1 MTQPQKHRWRTPPDL
16 WAKLKPLARQMRK
29 EPTAAEALLW
39 QRLRK
44 RQVLGHK
51 FRRQH
56 AIERFIVDFYC
67 RDARLVVEVD
77 GPIHQYTQEEDA
89 IRQTFL
95 ESQGLEVIR
104 FRNREVMQDIK
115 SVVERIAEAL
125 KEQP

>member
-1 MTQPQKHRWRTPPDL
+1 MTQGREHRWRTPPGL

-29 EPTAAEALLW
+29 KLTLAEALFW

-77 GPIHQYTQEEDA
+77 GPIHQYTQEEEA

-95 ESQGLEVIR
+95 ESQELEVIR
-104 FRNREVMQDIK
+104 FSNQEIVQHISRI
-115 SVVERIAEAL
+115 VERVTEAL
-125 KEQP
+125 KERP